1 MNEAPKTRR
10 KPGRKSNAEK
20 AAILAAQEQAGAG
33 EQQTVAQDPVHV
45 DEADTVRVVEPA
57 KPNLSEHE
65 TSGLI
70 NEALWSHDMQE
81 ESVRFDSRNRKWT
94 FRPDS
99 RNNLASLSIT
109 CKRGPDE
116 RELLISNARF
126 GADNVKEEVAAMIEL
141 LDGDLS

>member
-1 MNEAPKTRR
+1 MA
-10 KPGRKSNAEK
+10 KPG
-20 AAILAAQEQAGAG
+20 LGA
-33 EQQTVAQDPVHV
+33 
-45 DEADTVRVVEPA
+45 
-57 KPNLSEHE
+57 HE
-65 TSGLI
+65 THGLI
-70 NEALWSHDMQE
+70 EEALYAHDMQE

-126 GADNVKEEVAAMIEL
+126 GADNVRDEVVAMIEL

>member
-1 MNEAPKTRR
+1 
-10 KPGRKSNAEK
+10 
-20 AAILAAQEQAGAG
+20 
-33 EQQTVAQDPVHV
+33 
-45 DEADTVRVVEPA
+45 
-57 KPNLSEHE
+57 
-65 TSGLI
+65 
-70 NEALWSHDMQE
+70 MQE

-99 RNNLASLSIT
+99 RNNMASLLIS

-126 GADNVKEEVAAMIEL
+126 GSDNVREEVVAMIEL